1 MISPDNGEVFLNEKN
16 PLYAYLTNLDI
27 VVFEMNSLS
36 QANIDSK
43 LPFSLVKHNRSV
55 LNANFGTEKVFQQ
68 TALLI
73 DELIL

>member
-1 MISPDNGEVFLNEKN
+1 
-16 PLYAYLTNLDI
+16 
-27 VVFEMNSLS
+27 MNSLS